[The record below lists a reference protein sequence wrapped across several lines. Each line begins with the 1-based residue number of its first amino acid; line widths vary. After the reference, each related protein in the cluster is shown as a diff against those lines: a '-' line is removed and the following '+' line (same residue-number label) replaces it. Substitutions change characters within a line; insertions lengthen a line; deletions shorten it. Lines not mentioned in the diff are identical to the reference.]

1 MPSYYKT
8 RAMYALRVRR
18 LFFFRVTSGNMD
30 VKGQTKQLS
39 NYLGPVTSLQVN
51 SVPKIPIIDLV
62 TVIFGN
68 I

>member
-1 MPSYYKT
+1 
-8 RAMYALRVRR
+8 MYALRVGDF
-18 LFFFRVTSGNMD
+18 FFFRVTAGNMD

-39 NYLGPVTSLQVN
+39 NYLGPVTPLQVN